1 MIRDCNGLYTIL
13 DTWHSGD
20 GVILLVSLSVWVTFI
35 SDMQCMPNPVV
46 LFVSYGATPTVCDI
60 SYSIFSNLFVQTF
73 YWFYASHDS
82 DKQYDN
88 FWVVISL
95 ASPLSHSSNLTG
107 CSFNRFALVLSV
119 KKRWRCHWCSL
130 SKLIQPVNLCWLASM
145 NPVGWYGWETAAALL
160 HPFSLKQFTSFLRHQ
175 YSASTK
181 YFVPISG
188 WQDLYIWNKYS
199 SSVLFPQSR
208 SRDWERST

>member
-1 MIRDCNGLYTIL
+1 MSNLYKWHAVHAKPCCIVCFLWCNSYSVWHFLLYIFEF
-13 DTWHSGD
+13 
-20 GVILLVSLSVWVTFI
+20 VRANFLLVLCLTRF
-35 SDMQCMPNPVV
+35 
-46 LFVSYGATPTVCDI
+46 G
-60 SYSIFSNLFVQTF
+60 
-73 YWFYASHDS
+73 
-82 DKQYDN
+82 KQYDN

-145 NPVGWYGWETAAALL
+145 NPVGWYGWETAAAIL

-199 SSVLFPQSR
+199 STVLFPQSR